1 MQDLHVIMVILWCG
15 KKLVWGVL
23 AEAEGNED
31 DDADDDADDDDE
43 DDNDSDNDR
52 YLQPYY

>member
-1 MQDLHVIMVILWCG
+1 MQDLDVIMVILWCG

-31 DDADDDADDDDE
+31 DDDDDDEDE

>member
-1 MQDLHVIMVILWCG
+1 MQDLHVIMVMLWCG
-15 KKLVWGVL
+15 KKLVQGVL

-31 DDADDDADDDDE
+31 DDDDDDDEDE

>member
-1 MQDLHVIMVILWCG
+1 MQDLHVIMVMLWCG

-23 AEAEGNED
+23 AEAD
-31 DDADDDADDDDE
+31 DDDDDDEDE

>member
-1 MQDLHVIMVILWCG
+1 MQDLHVIMVMLWCG

-23 AEAEGNED
+23 AEAD
-31 DDADDDADDDDE
+31 DDDDDDDE

-52 YLQPYY
+52 YLQTYY

>member
-1 MQDLHVIMVILWCG
+1 MQDLHVIMVMLWCG

-31 DDADDDADDDDE
+31 DDDDDDEDE

-52 YLQPYY
+52 YLQTYY

>member
-1 MQDLHVIMVILWCG
+1 MVMLWCG

-23 AEAEGNED
+23 AEAD
-31 DDADDDADDDDE
+31 DDDDDDDE

-52 YLQPYY
+52 